1 MVVCNERT
9 APVGAAAKLC
19 EAQRTPQLAG
29 FGTQLV
35 EWSKAKGE
43 GGSERERE
51 RARRRERERR
61 GTVEWWGVAL
71 RTFSVASVASMLLVV
86 VSETVVSFVLSAC
99 GT

>member
-1 MVVCNERT
+1 MATEKYLWVASEKVR
-9 APVGAAAKLC
+9 VGALDGPRRAGAWHH

-86 VSETVVSFVLSAC
+86 VS
-99 GT
+99 